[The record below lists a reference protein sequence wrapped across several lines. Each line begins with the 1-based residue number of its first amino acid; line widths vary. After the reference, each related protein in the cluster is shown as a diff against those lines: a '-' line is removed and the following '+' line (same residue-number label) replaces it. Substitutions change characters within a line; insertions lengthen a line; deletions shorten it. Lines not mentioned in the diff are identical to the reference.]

1 MARSVTDRPRPA
13 AGADAGRSAFAA
25 EQSACCAQQDAFA
38 AQQDAAFSDRGSGRA
53 RASAARTTA
62 SHPRARAQASRS
74 AGEWQQQLVKHC
86 SAVAQPHGLFMQGKG
101 RERSLAASSRAVPE
115 SVRPGSGSD
124 GRLPNGRGS
133 PDATSA

>member
-1 MARSVTDRPRPA
+1 MARNDTDRPRPA
-13 AGADAGRSAFAA
+13 AAAGCSVLAA
-25 EQSACCAQQDAFA
+25 RQSACCAEQAAFA
-38 AQQDAAFSDRGSGRA
+38 AQQDAAFSDRGVAA